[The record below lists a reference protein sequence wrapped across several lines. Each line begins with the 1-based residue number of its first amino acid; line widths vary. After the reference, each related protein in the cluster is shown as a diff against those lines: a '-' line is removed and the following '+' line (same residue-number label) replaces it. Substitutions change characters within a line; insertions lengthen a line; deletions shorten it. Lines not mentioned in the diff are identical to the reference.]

1 MGEARGQ
8 GWRAASKVVTPSE
21 GKYEALYCSSME
33 MHRQSREIAHQ
44 QMQEMS
50 DELSKKDEENQR
62 LSEENKRLLDRCI
75 SLAEGVESLREL
87 LKECQVY
94 VEGMSSVDSE
104 LCDRVERE
112 VSDES
117 Q

>member
-50 DELSKKDEENQR
+50 DELSKKGEENQR
-62 LSEENKRLLDRCI
+62 
-75 SLAEGVESLREL
+75 LREL
-87 LKECQVY
+87 LKESLEWLRDECIDD
-94 VEGMSSVDSE
+94 ELIDKIEMEIGGEEPTMSPNQGP
-104 LCDRVERE
+104 
-112 VSDES
+112 VSKRQLDIIKRWVR
-117 Q
+117 